1 MPSVPEG
8 YRKRLVEKDI
18 DKALKSFGAVCIAG
32 PKHSGKTWTG
42 LSRSESAFMLGDS
55 NGYGVSNRELAD
67 FSIRNALDGEEPH
80 LISEWQEVPRI
91 WDAVRSEVDRSHAK
105 GRFIIAGSSVPRHGA
120 TIHSGAGRI
129 RAVRMSTMSLFE
141 SGDSTGEVSLG
152 ALMRGE
158 DIGIHRRGPDL
169 EHLAELVIGGGWPAC
184 IGLPFE
190 ERASVVRG
198 YLDSFVADACRMD
211 GVRRKEQGFRMVLR
225 ALARSECSAA
235 SDSKLHRGMGALADE
250 FGIEGFSMSYDTLR
264 DYLDVLDRMYL
275 TDDQPA
281 FDPGFKSSIRVGKTP
296 KRHLADPS
304 LAATALGYG
313 KDRLTEDLR
322 TMGCLFEALCERD
335 LRIYSGFLGGRLLH
349 YRDANGTEADAI
361 VETGDGA
368 WGAFEIVLG
377 ANGINEA
384 AGKLLKLSRK
394 MEKHGADR
402 MPSVLCVICG
412 LTEYAYRRDDGV
424 YVVPITMLGP

>member
-184 IGLPFE
+184 LGLPFE

-235 SDSKLHRGMGALADE
+235 SDSKLHRGMGVLADE

-304 LAATALGYG
+304 LAAAALGYG
-313 KDRLTEDLR
+313 KDRLTKDRLTEDFR
-322 TMGCLFEALCERD
+322 TMGCLFEAMCDRD

-402 MPSVLCVICG
+402 MPSVLCI
-412 LTEYAYRRDDGV
+412 A
-424 YVVPITMLGP
+424 